1 MSKKIVVLGGGTGGT
16 IVSNNLRRH
25 LPPEWEITV
34 IDRDDQHIYQPGLLF
49 VAFDLQKS
57 KTLVRSRKKY
67 IMPGVNFVI
76 DEITHINPDK
86 KEVKTRNHTF
96 GYDFLII
103 STGCKIVPEEND
115 GLMDAWGK
123 NAFSF
128 YTIESANLLRKRL
141 QEFDGGKLVL
151 NIAELPFKCPVAP
164 IEFVFMADWFCKK
177 KGIRNKTEIELVTPL
192 SGAFTK
198 PKATAIFNEAAKSKN
213 IKITPGFELNAVHG
227 KEKYIESV
235 QGDKVSF
242 DTLVIIPTTIGDEVI
257 SKSGMDDS
265 IGYVPTHH
273 NTLKALK
280 HDNVYVIGDATNVP
294 TSKAGSVAHY
304 EADVVVF
311 NIMAEIHGTKP
322 EEIYDGH
329 STCFIVYS
337 KGTSSLIDFNYKIE
351 PLPGKFPMP
360 KLGPFS
366 LLKETKM
373 NWQGKLGF
381 EWLYWNVLLAGRHLG
396 APPTLVMAGKEVG

>member
-1 MSKKIVVLGGGTGGT
+1 MSKKIVVLGAGTAGT

-25 LPPEWEITV
+25 LPKDWEITV
-34 IDRDDQHIYQPGLLF
+34 IDRDDNHIYQPGLLF
-49 VAFDLQKS
+49 VPFGIQKS
-57 KTLVRSRKKY
+57 STLVKSRKKY
-67 IMPGVNFVI
+67 ITPGINFVI
-76 DEITHINPDK
+76 DEITLIEPDK
-86 KEVKTRNHTF
+86 KQVKTKNHTF
-96 GYDFLII
+96 SYDFLII
-103 STGCKIVPEEND
+103 STGCRVVPEEND

-128 YTIESANLLRKRL
+128 YFKDAADQLFLKL
-141 QEFDGGKLVL
+141 KEFNGGKLVMD
-151 NIAELPFKCPVAP
+151 IAELPFKCPVAP
-164 IEFVFMADWFCKK
+164 IEFVFLADWFLTK
-177 KGIRNKTEIELVTPL
+177 KGIRNKSEIELVTPL
-192 SGAFTK
+192 PMAFTK
-198 PKATAIFNEAAKSKN
+198 PKAAAVFTESAREKN
-213 IKITPGFELNAVHG
+213 IKITTGFELNRVDG
-227 KEKYIESV
+227 KEKIIESV
-235 QGDKVSF
+235 QGEKVKY
-242 DTLVIIPTTIGDEVI
+242 DTLVIVPTTIGDPVI
-257 SKSGMDDS
+257 SNSGIDDG

-280 HDNVYVIGDATNVP
+280 HDGVYVIGDATNVP

-311 NIMAEIHGTKP
+311 NIMAEIYGAKP

-351 PLPGKFPMP
+351 PLHGKYPMP

-373 NWQGKLGF
+373 NWYGKLGF
-381 EWLYWNVLLAGRHLG
+381 ESLYWNVLLAGRHLG
-396 APPTLVMAGKEVG
+396 APPTLVMAGKEI

>member
-25 LPPEWEITV
+25 LPKDWEITV
-34 IDRDDQHIYQPGLLF
+34 IDRDDRHIYQPGMLF
-49 VAFDLQKS
+49 VPFGIQKAS
-57 KTLVRSRKKY
+57 TLVRSRKKY
-67 IMPGVNFVI
+67 ILPDVNFVI
-76 DEITHINPDK
+76 DEITHIDPEK
-86 KEVKTRNHTF
+86 KEVKTKKHKF
-96 GYDFLII
+96 SYDFLVI

-128 YTIESANLLRKRL
+128 YTIEAAEMLRKKL
-141 QEFDGGKLVL
+141 NEFDGGKLVI

-164 IEFVFMADWFCKK
+164 IEFVFLADWFFKK

-192 SGAFTK
+192 PGAFTK
-198 PKATAIFNEAAKSKN
+198 PKASAVFIESAKSKN
-213 IKITPGFELNAVHG
+213 IKITTSYELSSVNG

-235 QGDKVSF
+235 KGDKVSF
-242 DTLVIIPTTIGDEVI
+242 DTLVVVPSTIGDAVI
-257 SKSGMDDS
+257 SESGMDDG

-280 HDNVYVIGDATNVP
+280 YDNIYVIGDATNVP

-311 NIMAEIHGTKP
+311 NIMSEIHGVKP

-351 PLPGKFPMP
+351 PLHGKFPAP
-360 KLGPFS
+360 KFGPFS

-373 NWQGKLGF
+373 NWYGKLGF
-381 EWLYWNVLLAGRHLG
+381 EALYWNVLLAGRHLG

>member
-16 IVSNNLRRH
+16 IVANNLRRH
-25 LPPEWEITV
+25 LPKDWEITI
-34 IDRDDQHIYQPGLLF
+34 IDRDDKHIYQPGLLF
-49 VAFDLQKS
+49 VPFGLQKA
-57 KTLVRSRKKY
+57 KTLIRSRKKY
-67 IMPGVNFVI
+67 ILPEVNFVI
-76 DEITHINPDK
+76 DEITNIDPEK
-86 KEVKTRNHTF
+86 KEVKTKKHRF
-96 GYDFLII
+96 SYDFLVI
-103 STGCKIVPEEND
+103 STGCRIAPEEND
-115 GLMDAWGK
+115 GLMEAWGK
-123 NAFSF
+123 NAFTF
-128 YTIESANLLRKRL
+128 YYPEAAVQLQQRL
-141 QEFDGGKLVL
+141 KEFNGGKLVM

-164 IEFVFMADWFCKK
+164 IEFVFLADWYLKK
-177 KGIRNKTEIELVTPL
+177 RGIRNKSEIELVTPL
-192 SGAFTK
+192 QGAFTK
-198 PKATAIFNEAAKSKN
+198 PKASAVFTESAREKN
-213 IKITPGFELNAVHG
+213 IKITTSFELSSVNG
-227 KEKYIESV
+227 KGKYIESV
-235 QGDKVSF
+235 QGNKVNF
-242 DTLVIIPTTIGDEVI
+242 DTLVIVPSTIGDSVI
-257 SKSGMDDS
+257 SNSKIDDG

-280 HDNVYVIGDATNVP
+280 HDGIYVIGDATNVP

-311 NIMAEIHGTKP
+311 NIMSEIHGVKP

-351 PLPGKFPMP
+351 PLHGRFPMP

-373 NWQGKLGF
+373 NWYGKLGF
-381 EWLYWNVLLAGRHLG
+381 EPLYWNVLLAGRHLG

>member
-1 MSKKIVVLGGGTGGT
+1 MSKKIVVLGAGTGGT

-25 LPPEWEITV
+25 LPKEWEITV
-34 IDRDDQHIYQPGLLF
+34 IDRDDQHIYQPGMLF
-49 VAFDLQKS
+49 VPFGLQRAS
-57 KTLVRSRKKY
+57 TLVRSRKKY
-67 IMPGVNFVI
+67 ILPGVDFVI
-76 DEITHINPDK
+76 DEITRIDPEK
-86 KEVKTRNHTF
+86 REVKTKNHSF
-96 GYDFLII
+96 SYDFLII
-103 STGCKIVPEEND
+103 STGCNIAPEEND

-128 YTIESANLLRKRL
+128 YTIPAAEMLRKRL
-141 QEFDGGKLVL
+141 KEFDGGKLVM

-198 PKATAIFNEAAKSKN
+198 PKASAVFTEAAKAKN
-213 IKITPGFELNAVHG
+213 IKITTGYELNMVNG
-227 KEKYIESV
+227 KEKYIESI
-235 QGDKVSF
+235 QGNKISF
-242 DTLVIIPTTIGDEVI
+242 DTLVIVPSTIGDKVI
-257 SKSGMDDS
+257 SNSGIDDG

-280 HDNVYVIGDATNVP
+280 HDRVYVIGDATNVP

-311 NIMAEIHGTKP
+311 NIMAEIHGVKP

-351 PLPGKFPMP
+351 PLPGQFPMP

-373 NWQGKLGF
+373 NWRGKLGF

>member
-25 LPPEWEITV
+25 LPKDWEITV
-34 IDRDDQHIYQPGLLF
+34 IDRDDRHIYQPGMLF
-49 VAFDLQKS
+49 VPFGIQKS
-57 KTLVRSRKKY
+57 NTLVRSRKKY
-67 IMPGVNFVI
+67 ILPGVNFVI
-76 DEITHINPDK
+76 DEITHIYPDK
-86 KEVKTRNHTF
+86 KEVKTKNHKF
-96 GYDFLII
+96 SYDFLII
-103 STGCKIVPEEND
+103 STGCRIVPEEND

-128 YTIESANLLRKRL
+128 YTIEAAEMLRKKL
-141 QEFDGGKLVL
+141 KEFDGGKLVM

-164 IEFVFMADWFCKK
+164 IEFVFLADWYFKN
-177 KGIRNKTEIELVTPL
+177 KGIRNKTEIEFVTPL
-192 SGAFTK
+192 PGAFTK
-198 PKATAIFNEAAKSKN
+198 PKASAVFIESAKSKN
-213 IKITPGFELNAVHG
+213 IKITTSFELNAVNG

-235 QGDKVSF
+235 KGDKVSF
-242 DTLVIIPTTIGDEVI
+242 DTLVIVPSTIGDNVI
-257 SKSGMDDS
+257 SESGMDDG

-280 HDNVYVIGDATNVP
+280 HDSIYVIGDATNVP

-311 NIMAEIHGTKP
+311 NIMSEIHGVKP

-351 PLPGKFPMP
+351 PLHGKFPAP
-360 KLGPFS
+360 KFGPFS

-373 NWQGKLGF
+373 NWYGKLGF
-381 EWLYWNVLLAGRHLG
+381 EALYWNVLLAGRHLG

>member
-1 MSKKIVVLGGGTGGT
+1 
-16 IVSNNLRRH
+16 
-25 LPPEWEITV
+25 
-34 IDRDDQHIYQPGLLF
+34 
-49 VAFDLQKS
+49 
-57 KTLVRSRKKY
+57 
-67 IMPGVNFVI
+67 
-76 DEITHINPDK
+76 
-86 KEVKTRNHTF
+86 
-96 GYDFLII
+96 
-103 STGCKIVPEEND
+103 
-115 GLMDAWGK
+115 MDAWGK

-128 YTIESANLLRKRL
+128 YTMDSAELLRKRL
-141 QEFDGGKLVL
+141 QEFNGGKLVL
-151 NIAELPFKCPVAP
+151 NIAELPFKCPGAP

-177 KGIRNKTEIELVTPL
+177 KGIRHKTEIELVTPL

-198 PKATAIFNEAAKSKN
+198 PKATAVFNEAAKSKN

-227 KEKYIESV
+227 KSKYIESV
-235 QGDKVSF
+235 QGNKVSF

-257 SKSGMDDS
+257 SESGMDDS

-329 STCFIVYS
+329 STCFIVYA

-351 PLPGKFPMP
+351 PLPGKFPTP
-360 KLGPFS
+360 KFGPFS

-373 NWQGKLGF
+373 NWRGKLGF
-381 EWLYWNVLLAGRHLG
+381 EWLYWNVLLTGRHLG

>member
-1 MSKKIVVLGGGTGGT
+1 MSKKIVVLGAGTGGT

-25 LPPEWEITV
+25 LPPDWEITV
-34 IDRDDQHIYQPGLLF
+34 IDRDDKHIYQPGLLF
-49 VAFDLQKS
+49 VPFGMQKPN
-57 KTLVRSRKKY
+57 TLVKSRKKY
-67 IMPGVNFVI
+67 IMPGVNFVM
-76 DEITHINPDK
+76 DEITNIDPEK
-86 KEVKTRNHTF
+86 REVKTKNHRF
-96 GYDFLII
+96 SYDFLVI
-103 STGCKIVPEEND
+103 STGCRVAPEEND

-128 YTIESANLLRKRL
+128 YFLDAAIQLQKRL
-141 QEFDGGKLVL
+141 KEFNGGKLVM

-164 IEFVFMADWFCKK
+164 IEFVFLADWYLKNR
-177 KGIRNKTEIELVTPL
+177 GIRHKSEIELVTPL
-192 SGAFTK
+192 PMAFTK
-198 PKATAIFNEAAKSKN
+198 PKAAAVFTESAREKN
-213 IKITPGFELNAVHG
+213 IRITTSFELNMVNG
-227 KEKYIESV
+227 RERYIESV
-235 QGDKVSF
+235 QGDKVSY
-242 DTLVIIPTTIGDEVI
+242 DTLVIVPTTVGDNVIGN
-257 SKSGMDDS
+257 SGMDDG
-265 IGYVPTHH
+265 IGYVPTHQ

-280 HDNVYVIGDATNVP
+280 HDGIYVLGDATNVP

-311 NIMAEIHGTKP
+311 NIMAEIHGVKP

-351 PLPGKFPMP
+351 PLPGQYPMP

-373 NWQGKLGF
+373 NWYGKLGF
-381 EWLYWNVLLAGRHLG
+381 EALYWNVLLAGRHLG
-396 APPTLVMAGKEVG
+396 APPTLVMAGKHVG

>member
-1 MSKKIVVLGGGTGGT
+1 MAKKIVVLGAGTGGT
-16 IVSNNLRRH
+16 IISNNLRRH
-25 LPPEWEITV
+25 LPEDWEITV
-34 IDRDDQHIYQPGLLF
+34 IDRDDRHIYQPGMLF
-49 VAFDLQKS
+49 VPFGLQKP
-57 KTLVRSRKKY
+57 KTLVRSRTKY
-67 IMPGVNFVI
+67 IISGVNFVI
-76 DEITHINPDK
+76 DEITHIDPEAK
-86 KEVKTRNHTF
+86 KVKTKNHTF
-96 GYDFLII
+96 FYDFLVI
-103 STGCKIVPEEND
+103 STGCRIAPEEND

-128 YTIESANLLRKRL
+128 YTVEADEVLCKRL
-141 QEFDGGKLVL
+141 KEIDGGKVVM

-164 IEFVFMADWFCKK
+164 IEFVFLADWYFTKR
-177 KGIRNKTEIELVTPL
+177 GIRNKVDIELVTPL

-198 PKATAIFNEAAKSKN
+198 PKASAVFIESAKSKN
-213 IKITPGFELNAVHG
+213 IKITTNYELNAVNG

-235 QGDKVSF
+235 QGDKIKF
-242 DTLVIIPTTIGDEVI
+242 DTLVIVPSTIGDEVI
-257 SKSGMDDS
+257 TNSGMDDG

-280 HDNVYVIGDATNVP
+280 HDGIYVIGDATNVP

-311 NIMAEIHGTKP
+311 NIMSEIHGVKP

-351 PLPGKFPMP
+351 PLHGKFPAP
-360 KLGPFS
+360 KLGPFT

>member
-16 IVSNNLRRH
+16 IISNNLRRH
-25 LPPEWEITV
+25 LPKDWDITL
-34 IDRDDQHIYQPGLLF
+34 IDRDDRHIYQPGMLF
-49 VAFDLQKS
+49 VPFGIQKS
-57 KTLVRSRKKY
+57 NTLVRSRKKY
-67 IMPGVNFVI
+67 ILPGVNFVI
-76 DEITHINPDK
+76 DEITHIYPDK
-86 KEVKTRNHTF
+86 KEVKTKNHKF
-96 GYDFLII
+96 SYDFLII
-103 STGCKIVPEEND
+103 STGCRIVPEEND

-128 YTIESANLLRKRL
+128 YTIEAAEMLRKKL
-141 QEFDGGKLVL
+141 KEFDGGKLVM

-164 IEFVFMADWFCKK
+164 IEFVFLADWYFKN
-177 KGIRNKTEIELVTPL
+177 KGIRNKTEIEFVTPL
-192 SGAFTK
+192 PGAFTK
-198 PKATAIFNEAAKSKN
+198 PKASAVFIESAKSKN
-213 IKITPGFELNAVHG
+213 IKITTSFELNAVNG

-235 QGDKVSF
+235 KGDKVSF
-242 DTLVIIPTTIGDEVI
+242 DTLVIVPSTIGDNVI
-257 SKSGMDDS
+257 SESGMDDG

-280 HDNVYVIGDATNVP
+280 HDSIYVIGDATNVP

-311 NIMAEIHGTKP
+311 NIMSEIHGVKP

-351 PLPGKFPMP
+351 PLHGKFPAP
-360 KLGPFS
+360 KFGPFS

-373 NWQGKLGF
+373 NWYGKLGF
-381 EWLYWNVLLAGRHLG
+381 EAQYWNVLLAGRHLG

>member
-1 MSKKIVVLGGGTGGT
+1 MAKKIVVLGAGTAGT

-25 LPPEWEITV
+25 LPADWDITV
-34 IDRDDQHIYQPGLLF
+34 IDRDDDHIYQPGLLF
-49 VAFDLQKS
+49 VPFGIQKS
-57 KTLVRSRKKY
+57 SSLVKSRKKY
-67 IMPGVNFVI
+67 ITPGINFVL
-76 DEITHINPDK
+76 DEITRIEPDK
-86 KEVKTRNHTF
+86 KEVKTKNHSF
-96 GYDFLII
+96 SYDFLVIC
-103 STGCKIVPEEND
+103 TGCRVAPDEND

-128 YTIESANLLRKRL
+128 YFKDAADQLRLKL
-141 QEFDGGKLVL
+141 KEFNGGKLVMD
-151 NIAELPFKCPVAP
+151 IAELPFKCPVAP
-164 IEFVFMADWFCKK
+164 IEFVFLADWFLTQ
-177 KGIRNKTEIELVTPL
+177 KGIRNKSEIELVTPL
-192 SGAFTK
+192 PMAFTK
-198 PKATAIFNEAAKSKN
+198 PKAAAVFTESARQKN
-213 IKITPGFELNAVHG
+213 IKITTSFELNRVDG

-235 QGDKVSF
+235 QGDKVKY
-242 DTLVIIPTTIGDEVI
+242 DTLVIVPSTIGDPVI
-257 SKSGMDDS
+257 SNSGIDDG

-280 HDNVYVIGDATNVP
+280 HDGIYVIGDATNVP

-311 NIMAEIHGTKP
+311 NIMAEIYGAKP

-351 PLPGKFPMP
+351 PLHGKYPMP

-373 NWQGKLGF
+373 NWYGKLGF

-396 APPTLVMAGKEVG
+396 APPTLVMAGKEI

>member
-25 LPPEWEITV
+25 LPKDWEITV

-49 VAFDLQKS
+49 VPFGLQKAN
-57 KTLVRSRKKY
+57 TLVRSRKKY
-67 IMPGVNFVI
+67 ILPGVNFVV
-76 DEITHINPDK
+76 DEITHVSPEK

-96 GYDFLII
+96 PYDFLII
-103 STGCKIVPEEND
+103 STGCKTVPEEND

-128 YTIESANLLRKRL
+128 YTIDAAQQLCKKMK
-141 QEFDGGKLVL
+141 EFNGGKLVL
-151 NIAELPFKCPVAP
+151 DIAEVPFKCPVAP
-164 IEFVFMADWFCKK
+164 IEFVFMPDWFCRK

-198 PKATAIFNEAAKSKN
+198 PKATAVFTEAAKSKN
-213 IKITPGFELNAVHG
+213 IRITPGFELNAVHG

-235 QGDKVSF
+235 NGDKVSF
-242 DTLVIIPTTIGDEVI
+242 DTLVIVPTTIGDEVI
-257 SKSGMDDS
+257 SRSGMDD
-265 IGYVPTHH
+265 GTGFVPTHQ
-273 NTLKALK
+273 NTLQALK
-280 HDNVYVIGDATNVP
+280 HNSVYVIGDATNVP

-311 NIMAEIHGTKP
+311 NIMAEIHGVKP

-337 KGTSSLIDFNYKIE
+337 KGTSSLIDFNYRIE

-360 KLGPFS
+360 KLGPFD

-373 NWQGKLGF
+373 NWRGKLGF
-381 EWLYWNVLLAGRHLG
+381 EWLYWNVLLAGKHLG
-396 APPTLVMAGKEVG
+396 APPTLVLAGKELG

>member
-16 IVSNNLRRH
+16 IVANNLRRH
-25 LPPEWEITV
+25 LPKDWEITL
-34 IDRDDQHIYQPGLLF
+34 IDRDDRHIYQPGMLF
-49 VAFDLQKS
+49 VPFGLQKAN
-57 KTLVRSRKKY
+57 TLVRSRKKY
-67 IMPGVNFVI
+67 ILPDINFVI
-76 DEITHINPDK
+76 DEITHIDPDK
-86 KEVKTRNHTF
+86 KEVKTKSHKF
-96 GYDFLII
+96 SYDFLVI

-128 YTIESANLLRKRL
+128 YTIEAAEMLHKKLK
-141 QEFDGGKLVL
+141 EFDGGKLVM

-164 IEFVFMADWFCKK
+164 IEFVFLADWYFKNR
-177 KGIRNKTEIELVTPL
+177 GIRNKTEIELVTPL
-192 SGAFTK
+192 PGAFTK
-198 PKATAIFNEAAKSKN
+198 PKASAVFIESAKSTN
-213 IKITPGFELNAVHG
+213 IKITTSFELNAVNG
-227 KEKYIESV
+227 QEKYIESV
-235 QGDKVSF
+235 KGDKVSF
-242 DTLVIIPTTIGDEVI
+242 DTLVIVPSTIGDKVI
-257 SKSGMDDS
+257 SDSGMDDG

-280 HDNVYVIGDATNVP
+280 HDGIYVIGDATNVP

-311 NIMAEIHGTKP
+311 NIMSEIHGVKP

-351 PLPGKFPMP
+351 PLHGKFPAP
-360 KLGPFS
+360 KFGPFS

-373 NWQGKLGF
+373 NWYGKLGF

>member
-25 LPPEWEITV
+25 LPKDWEITV
-34 IDRDDQHIYQPGLLF
+34 IDRDDRHIYQPGMLF
-49 VAFDLQKS
+49 VPFGIQKAS
-57 KTLVRSRKKY
+57 TLVRSRKKY
-67 IMPGVNFVI
+67 ILPDVNFVI
-76 DEITHINPDK
+76 DEITHIDPEK
-86 KEVKTRNHTF
+86 KEVKTKKHKF
-96 GYDFLII
+96 SYDFLVI

-128 YTIESANLLRKRL
+128 YTIEAAEMLRKKL
-141 QEFDGGKLVL
+141 NEFDGGKLVM

-164 IEFVFMADWFCKK
+164 IEFVFLADWFFKK

-192 SGAFTK
+192 PGAFTK
-198 PKATAIFNEAAKSKN
+198 PKASAVFIESAKSKN
-213 IKITPGFELNAVHG
+213 IKITTSYELSSVNG

-235 QGDKVSF
+235 KGDKVSF
-242 DTLVIIPTTIGDEVI
+242 DTLVVVPSTIGDAVI
-257 SKSGMDDS
+257 SESGMDDG

-280 HDNVYVIGDATNVP
+280 YDNIYVIGDATNVP

-311 NIMAEIHGTKP
+311 NIMSEIHGVKP

-351 PLPGKFPMP
+351 PLHGKFPAP
-360 KLGPFS
+360 KFGPFS

-373 NWQGKLGF
+373 NWYGKLGF
-381 EWLYWNVLLAGRHLG
+381 EALYWNVLLAGRHLG